1 MIALSA
7 RREISSFSL
16 SEKKASGEE
25 KKKKHSTGEEKRR

>member
-16 SEKKASGEE
+16 SEKSKRRGEE
-25 KKKKHSTGEEKRR
+25 KKHSTGEEKRR